1 MTFNELVLIA
11 EQDKPGFSTTLGSL
25 GKIASKVGSAIA
37 AIEPGKLTA
46 QMKALQDRGAI
57 GVAAD
62 VAGAI
67 GKKLSGDSI
76 KQFKDFQH
84 RLSLPQGWPK
94 TGDRVKYIGIK
105 AKDYEGTVEKT
116 SQVGENKVINI
127 RVGKPGLPNDRYVVA
142 EIDTQDANPY
152 RSVKKWVVQV
162 NDPVKGY
169 IQDVDETGHIPVL
182 TFKDD
187 VFIFNTDGR
196 DSAPYVLVWFD
207 EPGMTSLTP
216 GTRVN
221 TKDYEGNPVTGNVGV
236 KGPELTVAGGLKRK
250 TFVVNII

>member
-1 MTFNELVLIA
+1 MTFNELVHIA
-11 EQDKPGFSTTLGSL
+11 EQDTPGFSTTLGSL

-76 KQFKDFQH
+76 QQLSDFQ
-84 RLSLPQGWPK
+84 RRQSLPQGWPK
-94 TGDRVKYIGIK
+94 TGDRVKYIGIRT
-105 AKDYEGTVEKT
+105 KDYEGTVEKT
-116 SQVGENKVINI
+116 SLVGENMVINI

-142 EIDTQDANPY
+142 EIDTKDVNPY

-162 NDPVKGY
+162 NDPVEGY
-169 IQDVDETGHIPVL
+169 IQDEDETGHIPVL
-182 TFKDD
+182 TFKDG

-196 DSAPYVLVWFD
+196 DSAPYALVWFD
-207 EPGMTSLTP
+207 EPGMTTTL
-216 GTRVN
+216 GARVS
-221 TKDYEGNPVTGNVGV
+221 TKDYEGNPVTGTVGL
-236 KGPELTVAGGLKRK
+236 KGPELTVAGGRKRK
-250 TFVVNII
+250 TFIVNIV